1 MEKTFLNK
9 RNVDFTKKAADLI
22 AEGWTQKEKLQER
35 LNAKNLRKHIR
46 NATVKARLPSNA
58 SRLSSANLER
68 MYANVDSMLNAEYAR
83 TKDSYAPFFRLYN
96 GNTKK
101 NRKNK
106 SKSKSKNNNVT
117 MNVKNNTAEFATV
130 QNVAAMH
137 NYIQRNP
144 HLMNNAQRRKY
155 EKEKHAFAVN
165 ELVELTSTMQVKQAD
180 QVNNS
185 ATASAAATPFA
196 RIPNTV
202 NKPLPPLVTEFQ
214 TLQNF
219 MPKNE
224 SIYEYSKSKKRLIN
238 TRKYPFRPKK
248 SNLSVKSL
256 ATTLPAAAATT
267 LPAAAVPLR
276 LAMNNNNNNRNSNRN
291 RNNNNNSNNNTQKS
305 KRQKTNFRFANWK

>member
-68 MYANVDSMLNAEYAR
+68 MYANVDSMLNAEYER
-83 TKDSYAPFFRLYN
+83 TKDSYVPFFRLYN

-101 NRKNK
+101 NRKGK
-106 SKSKSKNNNVT
+106 SKGKNNNVV
-117 MNVKNNTAEFATV
+117 MNVKNNTAVFATV
-130 QNVAAMH
+130 QNVTAMH
-137 NYIQRNP
+137 NYIGRNP

-155 EKEKHAFAVN
+155 EKEKHALAAN
-165 ELVELTSTMQVKQAD
+165 ELVELTSTMQVKEAN
-180 QVNNS
+180 QVHNS
-185 ATASAAATPFA
+185 AAAATPFA

-276 LAMNNNNNNRNSNRN
+276 LAMNNNNNNRNR
-291 RNNNNNSNNNTQKS
+291 NNNNSNNNTTQKS
-305 KRQKTNFRFANWK
+305 KRVKSNNFRFANWK